1 VEDGLVSKESFNYP
15 EELQAEE
22 QQASNPPKDWIW
34 TVTGFHLFILLV
46 FGIALAMVVDL
57 VL

>member
-1 VEDGLVSKESFNYP
+1 VSKESFNYP
-15 EELQAEE
+15 EELQSEE
-22 QQASNPPKDWIW
+22 QQASNPPKVWIW

>member
-1 VEDGLVSKESFNYP
+1 VSKESFNYP
-15 EELQAEE
+15 EELQSEE